1 MASLGDAP
9 SGRDGPSL
17 PASAARRY
25 DPVAPR
31 EERILRLVRA
41 ELRPELAQ
49 VEEVLAIY
57 LDLLGGVE
65 EEYRMAWPAE
75 ESRLGFL
82 ACGLRLFDDLLA
94 TYYLTQR
101 GLYLQSNRV
110 WEDYL
115 ETLWLALYFVREPA
129 AARRC
134 LRGGRQDPKRARRVL
149 EAQGQLMPDSSD
161 LYELIDRRA
170 KPDTKAGFE
179 RSLTIS
185 QQMSEWHVSFFVGGE
200 GNVAWLRRG
209 LLDWLYLATYGLE
222 EIDRLGI
229 AAAESQWAHR
239 RAAAVIA
246 AQRLLST
253 APGE

>member
-1 MASLGDAP
+1 MASPGDAAP
-9 SGRDGPSL
+9 NRASVPL

-31 EERILRLVRA
+31 EERILRLVHA

-49 VEEVLAIY
+49 VEEVLAVY

-65 EEYRMAWPAE
+65 EEYRMAWPTE

-82 ACGLRLFDDLLA
+82 ACLLRLFDDLLA

-110 WEDYL
+110 WEDFL
-115 ETLWLALYFVREPA
+115 ETLWLSLYFVREPT
-129 AARRC
+129 AARRW
-134 LRGGRQDPKRARRVL
+134 LAGRRQDPKRARKAL
-149 EAQGQLMPDSSD
+149 EAQGQLLPESGD
-161 LYELIDRRA
+161 LYDLLERRA
-170 KPDTKAGFE
+170 NPRTKAGFE

-185 QQMSEWHVSFFVGGE
+185 QQMGEWHVSFFVGGE

-209 LLDWLYLATYGLE
+209 LVDWLYLATYGLE
-222 EIDRLGI
+222 EIGRLGI
-229 AAAESQWAHR
+229 AAPESQWAHR
-239 RAAAVIA
+239 RDAAVGA
-246 AQRLLST
+246 AQRLLNS
-253 APGE
+253 AARE

>member
-1 MASLGDAP
+1 MASPGDAAP
-9 SGRDGPSL
+9 GRDSAPL
-17 PASAARRY
+17 PPAAARRY

-31 EERILRLVRA
+31 EERILRLVHA

-49 VEEVLAIY
+49 VEEVLAVY

-82 ACGLRLFDDLLA
+82 ACLLRLFDDLLA
-94 TYYLTQR
+94 THYLTQR

-110 WEDYL
+110 WEDFL
-115 ETLWLALYFVREPA
+115 ETLWLALYFVREPP
-129 AARRC
+129 AARRW
-134 LRGGRQDPKRARRVL
+134 LLGRRQDPKRARKAL
-149 EAQGQLMPDSSD
+149 EAEGQLMPESGD
-161 LYELIDRRA
+161 LYELLDRRA
-170 KPDTKAGFE
+170 NPRTKAGFE

-185 QQMSEWHVSFFVGGE
+185 QQMGEWHVSFFVGGE

-222 EIDRLGI
+222 EIGRLGI
-229 AAAESQWAHR
+229 AAPESQWALR
-239 RAAAVIA
+239 CGAAVGA

-253 APGE
+253 SGGE

>member
-1 MASLGDAP
+1 MASPRDAVP
-9 SGRDGPSL
+9 DRDDTPL
-17 PASAARRY
+17 LASAARRY

-31 EERILRLVRA
+31 EERILRLVRS

-49 VEEVLAIY
+49 VEEVLAVY

-110 WEDYL
+110 WQDYL

-129 AARRC
+129 AARRW
-134 LRGGRQDPKRARRVL
+134 LRGGRQDPKRARRAL
-149 EAQGQLMPDSSD
+149 EAQGQLQSESGD
-161 LYELIDRRA
+161 LYEVLDRRA
-170 KPDTKAGFE
+170 HPRSKAGFE

-185 QQMSEWHVSFFVGGE
+185 QQMGEWHVSFFVGGE
-200 GNVAWLRRG
+200 GNLAWLRRG
-209 LLDWLYLATYGLE
+209 LLDWLYLATYGLD
-222 EIDRLGI
+222 EIGRLGI
-229 AAAESQWAHR
+229 AAPESQWAHR
-239 RAAAVIA
+239 RAAAVGA
-246 AQRLLST
+246 AQRLLSA